1 MRLYEIRRSI
11 IRVKTG
17 AEIKKNPREIGGFSH
32 AAPLSVWRH
41 NMGRL
46 TGLEPATSGATIQ
59 RSNQLSYRR
68 HVGLL
73 YQISRNVSI
82 FAPSE
87 LRRL

>member
-1 MRLYEIRRSI
+1 MGRLTGLEGCLSDDEIAGPRPD
-11 IRVKTG
+11 
-17 AEIKKNPREIGGFSH
+17 AIKHI
-32 AAPLSVWRH
+32 VI
-41 NMGRL
+41 MGRL

-82 FAPSE
+82 LAPNE
-87 LRRL
+87 LSRL